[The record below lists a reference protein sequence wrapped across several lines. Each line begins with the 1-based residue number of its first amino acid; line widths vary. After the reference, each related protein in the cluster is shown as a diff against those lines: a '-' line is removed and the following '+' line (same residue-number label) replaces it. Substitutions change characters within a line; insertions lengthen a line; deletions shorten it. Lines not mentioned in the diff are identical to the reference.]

1 MATND
6 DVAFCGKLLM
16 LLIDSVENTK
26 AIFYYRDSHY
36 IVPGWVENDDS
47 GKFKAFHSHW
57 GDDLAEKVV
66 TPIISFINGNSRNNI
81 KHS

>member
-16 LLIDSVENTK
+16 FIIDGINNTK

-36 IVPGWVENDDS
+36 IVPGWIENDGD
-47 GKFKAFHSHW
+47 GNVKAFHSHW
-57 GDDLAEKVV
+57 GDDSAEKLV
-66 TPIISFINGNSRNNI
+66 TPIFTNTISWNYKS
-81 KHS
+81 